1 MPLRLPRFYA
11 IIDLSVRPDLSF
23 SQLTQMLI
31 EEGVTLIQL
40 RAKQSSSRQLLTDTH
55 VLLTLAQPAG
65 ISVIVNDRADVAWLA
80 GAAGVHLGQEDLP
93 VAQARALLGTDRLIG
108 LSTHTRRQVEQAEGT
123 SADYLAF
130 GPIFPTRTKAAAEPV
145 VGLERLREVRAL
157 TRKPLVAIGGITPTN
172 AALVLEAG
180 ADAVAVI
187 SAWLE
192 AEDIP
197 QRLKEFRQALGR
209 LD

>member
-1 MPLRLPRFYA
+1 MLLRLPRFYA
-11 IIDLSVRPDLSF
+11 IIDRSIRPDLVLP
-23 SQLTQMLI
+23 QLAQMLI
-31 EEGVTLIQL
+31 AAGVTLIQL
-40 RAKQSSSRQLLTDTH
+40 RAKQTSSRQLLYDTH
-55 VLLTLAQPAG
+55 LLLSLAQPAG
-65 ISVIVNDRADVAWLA
+65 VSVVVNDRADVTWLA

-93 VAQARALLGTDRLIG
+93 VEAARALLGRDGLIG
-108 LSTHTRRQVEQAEGT
+108 LSTHTRTQVEQAADT
-123 SADYLAF
+123 STDYLAF

-172 AALVLEAG
+172 AAQVLEAG

-197 QRLKEFRQALGR
+197 QRLEEFRQALGR

>member
-11 IIDLSVRPDLSF
+11 IIDLSVRPDLVLL
-23 SQLTQMLI
+23 QLAQMLI
-31 EEGVTLIQL
+31 EAGVTFIQL
-40 RAKQSSSRQLLTDTH
+40 RAKQTSSRQLLTDTH
-55 VLLTLAQPAG
+55 LLLTLAKPAG
-65 ISVIVNDRADVAWLA
+65 VFVIVNDRADVAWLA

-93 VAQARALLGTDRLIG
+93 VEEARALLGTDRLIG
-108 LSTHTRRQVEQAEGT
+108 LSTHTRTQVEQAEGT

-172 AALVLEAG
+172 ATQVVEAG

-187 SAWLE
+187 SAWIE
-192 AEDIP
+192 AEDIS
-197 QRLKEFRQALGR
+197 QCLKEFRQALGR